1 MARHYGVHPTFI
13 HGWKKHLLTGVESMF
28 GGSAKAA
35 SADAE
40 SCQAELFEQ
49 IGRLKMEQEWLKKAA
64 VFM

>member
-1 MARHYGVHPTFI
+1 M
-13 HGWKKHLLTGVESMF
+13 LE
-28 GGSAKAA
+28 GSAKAA

-40 SCQAELFEQ
+40 YCQAELFEQ